1 MKLQS
6 PSSEEAPT
14 IPRRLVTLD
23 FLRGVAIFG
32 MTLFHILFKMYDIEG
47 FMANQEEIL
56 NFPIVLLIIMGL
68 FAYLGSWYGFFLFI
82 SSVVNSY
89 TFIRKAKTDVIPSK
103 LLFKQITTGVALIIL
118 AYFIEGILGYYGDI
132 GYSIRRLEWT
142 NFAYF
147 KVEILWFQ
155 TLQIIG
161 ICLVINGVLLYLL
174 MRNNGFEKVIRNIVI
189 FACLILFVLVLTPFI
204 SNWISNSTWLYPSEE
219 TSWPDIEFVYHNRS
233 ARTWF
238 LTIINGPKQP
248 LFPYLASSF
257 MGSLIGML
265 LAEPKLPKRKLL
277 WLSLAGVLMI
287 SAGVILIVL
296 GLPFTFLEQPPA
308 ITTYLLRLGGQ
319 VCLLMALLALI
330 EYRGEGKIFANRRIV
345 KFFRRWS
352 ILSLTIYSLHILE
365 LLPRW
370 ILSLILQKQPGYIF
384 MEEGIIG
391 RGQEHWMFLAIIY
404 ILLFYELAV
413 RLFIQFKMKGS
424 FEWFLVKVQAL
435 FKGVKSSKIISDLL
449 GDEIHW
455 ISYKN
460 NKIKAKKEEELL

>member
-1 MKLQS
+1 MNLQS
-6 PSSEEAPT
+6 PSTSEEVLK

-32 MTLFHILFKMYDIEG
+32 MTLFHILFKMYDVEG

-56 NFPIVLLIIMGL
+56 NFPIILLIVMGL

-89 TFIRKAKTDVIPSK
+89 TFIRKTKANVNPSK
-103 LLFKQITTGVALIIL
+103 LLLKQVTTGVALIIL
-118 AYFIEGILGYYGDI
+118 AYFIEGIIGYYGDI

-147 KVEILWFQ
+147 QVEILWFQ

-161 ICLVINGVLLYLL
+161 ICLVINGLLLYLL
-174 MRNNGFEKVIRNIVI
+174 MRNEGYEKVIRNIVI

-204 SNWISNSTWLYPSEE
+204 SNWIANSTWLFPSGE
-219 TSWPDIEFVYHNRS
+219 SGWPNIEFVYANRS

-238 LTIINGPKQP
+238 LTIVNGPKQP

-265 LAEPKLPKRKLL
+265 LANPKPPKKILL
-277 WLSLAGVLMI
+277 WLSLIGVLMI
-287 SAGVILIVL
+287 ASGVILIVL

-319 VCLLMALLALI
+319 VCLLMVLLALI
-330 EYRGEGKIFANRRIV
+330 EFRGKGKTFANRRIV

-370 ILSLILQKQPGYIF
+370 VLSLILQKQPGYNF

-391 RGQEHWMFLAIIY
+391 RGQELWMFLAIAY
-404 ILLFYELAV
+404 ILLFYELVV
-413 RLFIQFKMKGS
+413 RLIIKFKMKGS
-424 FEWFLVKVQAL
+424 FEWLLVKLQNL
-435 FKGVKSSKIISDLL
+435 FKEVKSSKIVSDLL
-449 GDEIHW
+449 GNEIEW
-455 ISYKN
+455 INYKN
-460 NKIKAKKEEELL
+460 GNDQDNSTKS

>member
-1 MKLQS
+1 LNLQS
-6 PSSEEAPT
+6 PSSKEAPK

-32 MTLFHILFKMYDIEG
+32 MTLFHILFKMYDVEG

-56 NFPIVLLIIMGL
+56 NFPIILLIIMGL

-89 TFIRKAKTDVIPSK
+89 TFIRKTKADVNPSK
-103 LLFKQITTGVALIIL
+103 LLLKQVTTGVALIIL

-161 ICLVINGVLLYLL
+161 ICLVINGLLLYLL
-174 MRNNGFEKVIRNIVI
+174 MRNKGHEKVIRNIVI
-189 FACLILFVLVLTPFI
+189 FAFLILIVIVLTPFI
-204 SNWISNSTWLYPSEE
+204 SNWIANSSWLYPSEIG
-219 TSWPDIEFVYHNRS
+219 WPDIGFVYENRS
-233 ARTWF
+233 VRTWF
-238 LTIINGPKQP
+238 LTIVNGPKQP

-257 MGSLIGML
+257 MGALIGML
-265 LAEPKLPKRKLL
+265 LANPKPQKRTLL
-277 WLSLAGVLMI
+277 WLSLVGVLMI
-287 SAGVILIVL
+287 TAGVILIVL

-319 VCLLMALLALI
+319 VCLLMTLLALI
-330 EYRGEGKIFANRRIV
+330 EYRGKGETFANRRIV

-365 LLPRW
+365 ILPRW
-370 ILSLILQKQPGYIF
+370 ILSLILQKLPGYNF

-391 RGQEHWMFLAIIY
+391 RGQELWMFLAIAY
-404 ILLFYELAV
+404 ILLFYELVV
-413 RLFIQFKMKGS
+413 RLFIHFKMKGS
-424 FEWFLVKVQAL
+424 FEWLLVKLQNL
-435 FKGVKSSKIISDLL
+435 FKGVKSSKIVSDLL
-449 GDEIHW
+449 GDEIEW
-455 ISYKN
+455 ICYKN
-460 NKIKAKKEEELL
+460 NETK

>member
-1 MKLQS
+1 MNLQS
-6 PSSEEAPT
+6 SSSKEESPK

-47 FMANQEEIL
+47 FMANLEEIQ
-56 NFPIVLLIIMGL
+56 NFPIILLIFMGL

-89 TFIRKAKTDVIPSK
+89 TFIRKTKTDVSPSK
-103 LLFKQITTGVALIIL
+103 LLLKQIATGVALVIL

-132 GYSIRRLEWT
+132 GYSIRTLEWT
-142 NFAYF
+142 NFTYF
-147 KVEILWFQ
+147 KVEILWIQ

-161 ICLVINGVLLYLL
+161 ICLVINGLLLYLL
-174 MRNNGFEKVIRNIVI
+174 MRNKGYEKVIRNTVI
-189 FACLILFVLVLTPFI
+189 FACLILFVIILTPFI
-204 SNWISNSTWLYPSEE
+204 SNWIANSYWLYPSEIGW
-219 TSWPDIEFVYHNRS
+219 SDIGFVYENRS
-233 ARTWF
+233 VRTWF
-238 LTIINGPKQP
+238 LTIVNGPKQP

-257 MGSLIGML
+257 MGTLIGVL
-265 LAEPKLPKRKLL
+265 LANPKPSKKILL
-277 WLSLAGVLMI
+277 WVSLTGVFMI
-287 SAGVILIVL
+287 VAGVILIFL

-319 VCLLMALLALI
+319 VCLLMGLLALI
-330 EYRGEGKIFANRRIV
+330 EYRGKGKTFANRRIV

-352 ILSLTIYSLHILE
+352 VLSLTIYSLHILE

-370 ILSLILQKQPGYIF
+370 ILSLILQKLPWYNF

-391 RGQEHWMFLAIIY
+391 RGQELWMFLAIAY

-413 RLFIQFKMKGS
+413 RLFIQFKMRGS
-424 FEWFLVKVQAL
+424 FEWLLVKLPNL
-435 FKGVKSSKIISDLL
+435 FKGVKSSKIVSDLF
-449 GDEIHW
+449 GDEIEW
-455 ISYKN
+455 ISYKQERD
-460 NKIKAKKEEELL
+460 KEQIT